1 MKITEKEVRYV
12 ADLANLKLT
21 GEEIGRLSKDL
32 DEILTHIDT
41 LNELDTSN
49 VQPMAQ
55 VLYDAEENSTLR
67 EDRSV
72 ADLLDTD
79 YTFLNERLAIHYGI
93 PGVTGIPMRRVPLPD
108 RAARAQ
114 RNRARR
120 HRFRTRAERGLDPN
134 GGRRG
139 RAARTDHHA
148 GSPTSI
154 ARDLSLPL

>member
-1 MKITEKEVRYV
+1 VKITEQQVRYV

-67 EDRSV
+67 EDRERPS
-72 ADLLDTD
+72 LDNATALANAPQAAAG
-79 YTFLNERLAIHYGI
+79 YFKVPKVIER
-93 PGVTGIPMRRVPLPD
+93 
-108 RAARAQ
+108 
-114 RNRARR
+114 
-120 HRFRTRAERGLDPN
+120 
-134 GGRRG
+134 
-139 RAARTDHHA
+139 
-148 GSPTSI
+148 
-154 ARDLSLPL
+154 

>member
-1 MKITEKEVRYV
+1 VKITEKEVRYV

-67 EDRSV
+67 EDREGPCLGN
-72 ADLLDTD
+72 DLALANAPSAGAG
-79 YTFLNERLAIHYGI
+79 YFKVPKVIER
-93 PGVTGIPMRRVPLPD
+93 
-108 RAARAQ
+108 
-114 RNRARR
+114 
-120 HRFRTRAERGLDPN
+120 
-134 GGRRG
+134 
-139 RAARTDHHA
+139 
-148 GSPTSI
+148 
-154 ARDLSLPL
+154 